1 MSWVDIWINKEKAT
15 VAAAE
20 PGFSALRISTAGHS
34 STAHLQNN
42 DQSFPLFDTSK
53 ENGGSGAELLGD
65 FLSKPWWSRW
75 QTKEFH
81 FPFSAGQRN
90 EAG

>member
-20 PGFSALRISTAGHS
+20 AGFSALRISTAGHS

-53 ENGGSGAELLGD
+53 ENGGSGAELLGGF
-65 FLSKPWWSRW
+65 FLSKPW
-75 QTKEFH
+75 
-81 FPFSAGQRN
+81 
-90 EAG
+90 

>member
-15 VAAAE
+15 VAAEA
-20 PGFSALRISTAGHS
+20 GFSALRISTAGHS

-65 FLSKPWWSRW
+65 FLSKP
-75 QTKEFH
+75 
-81 FPFSAGQRN
+81 
-90 EAG
+90 

>member
-15 VAAAE
+15 VAAEA
-20 PGFSALRISTAGHS
+20 GFSALRISTAGLS
-34 STAHLQNN
+34 SAAHLQNN

-65 FLSKPWWSRW
+65 FLSKPW
-75 QTKEFH
+75 
-81 FPFSAGQRN
+81 
-90 EAG
+90 